1 MNDETHLSTPTLRPG
16 VGFRR
21 IFDEGVALVA
31 ATSKVNVLNEPA
43 CRFLEL
49 VDGKRTTEEI
59 LSLLESE
66 YDAPAAA
73 IRRDVTA
80 FLAQAVAAG
89 LIELR
94 QTRREV

>member
-1 MNDETHLSTPTLRPG
+1 MNDETRLSAPALRPG

-49 VDGKRTTEEI
+49 VDGRRTTAAILAQLGEEY
-59 LSLLESE
+59 E
-66 YDAPAAA
+66 APAEV
-73 IRRDVTA
+73 IERDVTA
-80 FLAQAVAAG
+80 FLDEALAAG
-89 LIELR
+89 LVELR
-94 QTRREV
+94 PAVDGA